1 MNDLELKRERIE
13 KIVKYAALP
22 IVGFIVA
29 PYIFLS
35 IKGLIGLVI
44 AGVISVVVVNM
55 IPWFAAVVANWRLKA
70 LKHEAAKNPIETLEN
85 DYKRRHEALVAF
97 RRSILNS
104 KAEVASFG
112 DKLQDFKGQYPADV
126 AKFDEQYRKMVEL
139 LKLKGRK
146 YEQAKANLQSYESEI
161 DRARAIWNMA
171 QAAAQMNKAAGVD
184 TDEFFAKIQVETAL
198 GSVQKS
204 LNLAFADL
212 EMSLADEKA
221 DQQAKAGL
229 PATGVPPA
237 IESGSQTLELDIEV
251 AEPRSNKR

>member
-13 KIVKYAALP
+13 KFVKYAALP
-22 IVGFIVA
+22 VIGFVVA

-35 IKGLIGLVI
+35 IKGLIGLII

-70 LKHEAAKNPIETLEN
+70 LKYEAAKNPIETLEN
-85 DYKRRHEALVAF
+85 DYKRRHDALVAF
-97 RRSILNS
+97 RHSILNS
-104 KAEVASFG
+104 KAEVAGFG
-112 DKLQDFKGQYPADV
+112 DKLEDFKDQYPNDA

-146 YEQAKANLQSYESEI
+146 YEQAKANLQSYEAEI
-161 DRARAIWNMA
+161 NRARAIWKMA

-198 GSVQKS
+198 GSVQKN
-204 LNLAFADL
+204 LNLAFAEL
-212 EMSLADEKA
+212 EMSLADESSGQKPIPSNA
-221 DQQAKAGL
+221 L
-229 PATGVPPA
+229 PPQPVEPGP
-237 IESGSQTLELDIEV
+237 QTLELDIEV
-251 AEPRSNKR
+251 ADPRSKKR